1 MKEILMLGQTY
12 EEEIM
17 LGMMAFLLI
26 LSIISLLKI
35 SATKRKLNHVVKT
48 VQDYLEAVCEEESAN
63 SEAGMEQFSEKD
75 PAVHMGADKKVAKDS
90 KDEEQSRI
98 ISAVLQEIF
107 P

>member
-1 MKEILMLGQTY
+1 MKEILMLGQAY

-26 LSIISLLKI
+26 LSIISLLQI
-35 SATKRKLNHVVKT
+35 SATRRKLNHVVKT
-48 VQDYLEAVCEEESAN
+48 VQDYLEAVCEEESMN
-63 SEAGMEQFSEKD
+63 SEAGMQQSSEKN
-75 PAVHMGADKKVAKDS
+75 PAIHTGADEKAAKNA